1 MQAELRPSVCI
12 LLLNKSTCNAAE
24 VWKIQSDKNMENS
37 LLKVTV
43 SARGT
48 LVMVSPKKDF

>member
-1 MQAELRPSVCI
+1 M
-12 LLLNKSTCNAAE
+12 CNASE

-43 SARGT
+43 SAWGT
-48 LVMVSPKKDF
+48 LVMVTLILEKRLSSSHFMINALCG